1 MKKRIDNWLIK
12 HLVGVCLISIFIL
25 STFGVYYISRCARG
39 LFGGVDYVFCTID
52 VVVTVLYLILL
63 VLTIRK
69 KQFEKFVNALS
80 EEAKKLYFHG
90 FRLNRYVN
98 TCAFWR
104 FQEWLGSGRCYAFSV
119 LAMIMLRPNK
129 TATLY
134 RGDSYGKDGQLK
146 TRHSWVEFKIPMN
159 GWWVADFSWTNHGFM
174 PKKEFFKAVNVD
186 SERLEPKWSCSY
198 DEFWGTPF
206 VGAICEAMEDATTSN
221 IFRKLAAF
229 GNPGDEDYGFTE
241 YCYSE
246 EMLKYAICK
255 QMIPYYDT
263 SDEKFISSRIIRDFV
278 KNPKREQPK
287 ARSIRL
293 TRLVVHRYE
302 KLKAEQEKTAPT

>member
-1 MKKRIDNWLIK
+1 MKKRIENWLIK

-80 EEAKKLYFHG
+80 EEAKNYYFHG

-104 FQEWLGSGRCYAFSV
+104 LQNWLGSGRCYSFSI
-119 LAMIMLRPNK
+119 LAMIMLRFDK

-134 RGDSYGKDGQLK
+134 RGDSYDKDGQLK
-146 TRHSWVEFKIPMN
+146 TRHSWVEFKVPMN

-186 SERLEPKWSCSY
+186 SERLEPKWSCSH

-206 VGAICEAMEDATTSN
+206 VGAICEAMNNAATSYV
-221 IFRKLAAF
+221 FRILAAF
-229 GNPGDEDYGFTE
+229 GNPANEDYGFTE

-246 EMLKYAICK
+246 ETAKRVAWEY
-255 QMIPYYDT
+255 MIPYYDLD
-263 SDEKFISSRIIRDFV
+263 DEKFISSRIMRDFV
-278 KNPKREQPK
+278 KNPKRE
-287 ARSIRL
+287 
-293 TRLVVHRYE
+293 
-302 KLKAEQEKTAPT
+302 